1 MENIKAIIYTVNGNF
16 NFFASTKDG
25 IAQKVGRSCGYKV
38 VQTCVEDQGSLMSSP
53 CADPHCADRMRSERA
68 HTVSTMREDSGAA
81 VSDGTLH

>member
-25 IAQKVGRSCGYKV
+25 IAQKVGRSCGDKV

-53 CADPHCADRMRSERA
+53 CACADLTVWARSERIRSA
-68 HTVSTMREDSGAA
+68 Q
-81 VSDGTLH
+81 